1 MTLVSLTGVAVVA
14 LWLLYVEAL
23 SGAEPGAYAGVLGT
37 WLASKLDGWVGG
49 TSLSFLIS
57 SILLFLWAGFSLMAE
72 CFNVLPPDHPWD
84 GLCQIGPMSQLEA
97 AGIVGPQNGAKK
109 REKVEEFDYEGVEYH
124 LMLKGEKIATLIEDG
139 GKIHAIEIYS
149 DKVKTADGFGLRKTA
164 VEILAAGGTA
174 YCDNYGFEGLLF
186 RGMLF
191 SVIDLTPSGQKKA
204 ETAYL
209 EGTNQVFN
217 ESDFKSGAYPG
228 KITLM
233 AWYANRQ

>member
-1 MTLVSLTGVAVVA
+1 MKSKSLTTIIA
-14 LWLLYVEAL
+14 
-23 SGAEPGAYAGVLGT
+23 
-37 WLASKLDGWVGG
+37 
-49 TSLSFLIS
+49 I
-57 SILLFLWAGFSLMAE
+57 ILLSAACAASVNNALEANGFGPVRIGADIKI
-72 CFNVLPPDHPWD
+72 LPKSSD
-84 GLCQIGPMSQLEA
+84 GLYDK
-97 AGIVGPQNGAKK
+97 IVS
-109 REKVEEFDYEGVEYH
+109 EKDEEFDYEGVEYH

-149 DKVKTADGFGLRKTA
+149 DKVRTADGVGLQKTA

-191 SVIDLTPSGQKKA
+191 SYIDLTLSGQKKA

-209 EGTNQVFN
+209 DGTNQVFN
-217 ESDFKSGAYPG
+217 ESDFKSGACPG

-233 AWYANRQ
+233 RWYAQQP